1 MSDTLAGIALPAQLH
16 WDDEF
21 AWSPVGQAID
31 VALDGALVVEESAQQ
46 AGRPMTLRGGVDRA
60 WAQRATVAQLYALAA
75 QPAQQHTLVYRGET
89 YTVIFDRRSGAPVE
103 ARALWEDAEPEDTD
117 DYELTLRLLQV

>member
-16 WDDEF
+16 WEDEF

-31 VALDGALVVEESAQQ
+31 VALDGELVVEESAQQ
-46 AGRPMTLRGGVDRA
+46 AGRPMTLRGGLDRA
-60 WAQRATVAQLYALAA
+60 WAQRATVAQIYALAA
-75 QPAQQHTLVYRGET
+75 QPAQQHTLLYRGET
-89 YTVIFDRRSGAPVE
+89 FTVIFDRRSGPPVE
-103 ARALWEDAEPEDTD
+103 ARSLWADAEPEDTD